1 MHRRPTQSTGTFT
14 RALLPPSRTI
24 RSIIENPSTF
34 TSIGVAMYAQCVH
47 QLYIVLTCILGMHS
61 VCTGGDGIETY
72 YSVDRRGRGNA
83 FDVVRQSWYG
93 GARLGWVWH
102 GEAVVV
108 RRGKARP
115 GSLGL
120 GSLGKA
126 RHGGAR
132 RGAARRG
139 SRGTAWPG
147 MARQGSHGW
156 AWLGKV
162 LRGKARQSWFGVSG
176 QGAARKGL
184 AVLVRR
190 VKARLVTLRQ
200 SRSGEARH
208 GWVRRGS
215 PGLAW

>member
-83 FDVVRQSWYG
+83 FDVVRQS
-93 GARLGWVWH
+93 RLGKAWHDMARRGSLGMVWFGWACRGKARQSGCGLAGSARH

-108 RRGKARP
+108 RRGR
-115 GSLGL
+115 
-120 GSLGKA
+120 
-126 RHGGAR
+126 
-132 RGAARRG
+132 
-139 SRGTAWPG
+139 AWR
-147 MARQGSHGW
+147 A
-156 AWLGKV
+156 
-162 LRGKARQSWFGVSG
+162 
-176 QGAARKGL
+176 
-184 AVLVRR
+184 LVRQ
-190 VKARLVTLRQ
+190 TW
-200 SRSGEARH
+200 EH
-208 GWVRRGS
+208 TI
-215 PGLAW
+215 